1 MLASYLDAAMER
13 AKYEIVEDDGSY
25 WGEIDGL
32 QGVWANASTLE
43 QCRRE
48 LREALS
54 DWVAF
59 RLKLSMDIP
68 VLGDCDLSLIAEPVA
83 F

>member
-1 MLASYLDAAMER
+1 MLASYLDTAMER
-13 AKYEIVEDDGSY
+13 AKYEIVEDDGTY

-32 QGVWANASTLE
+32 QGVWANAGTLE

-59 RLKLSMDIP
+59 RLKLGLDIP

>member
-13 AKYEIVEDDGSY
+13 AKYEIVEDDGTY
-25 WGEIDGL
+25 WGEIEGL
-32 QGVWANASTLE
+32 QGVWANAATLE

-59 RLKLSMDIP
+59 RLKLGLDIP
-68 VLGDCDLSLIAEPVA
+68 ILGDLDLSQIAEPVA
-83 F
+83 V